1 MKKFNKFFAVLFIIV
16 LTSSGFAKNY
26 NTEVSII
33 ISRYL
38 KGLEHPSK
46 GVVESCILYVA
57 QTKLLYPWKD
67 YSKVIEKLDQIA
79 VNDTCKT
86 VRLKACIA
94 SKCMKDP
101 EKFKWVKDIS
111 FEEMDELCSMMDE
124 KEEEV
129 KTLSVK

>member
-16 LTSSGFAKNY
+16 LSSSGFAKNY

-33 ISRYL
+33 IGRYL
-38 KGLEHPSK
+38 KGLDHASK

-79 VNDTCKT
+79 ENDTCKT

-101 EKFKWVKDIS
+101 EKFKWIKDIS
-111 FEEMDELCSMMDE
+111 FEEMDELCSLMNKPDE
-124 KEEEV
+124 DIKGISA
-129 KTLSVK
+129 K